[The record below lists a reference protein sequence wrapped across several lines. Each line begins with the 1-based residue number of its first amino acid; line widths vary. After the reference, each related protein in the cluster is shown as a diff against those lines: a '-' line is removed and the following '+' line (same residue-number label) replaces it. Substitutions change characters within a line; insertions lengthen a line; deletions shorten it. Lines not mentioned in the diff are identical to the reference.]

1 MSRNS
6 LAFHLAISVKDLE
19 QARHFYG
26 DVLGCR
32 EGRSTPQWVDFEF
45 FGHQLSLHLRDPG
58 QGGGG
63 REAGNVDGK
72 RVDIPHF
79 GVVLAWADYEA
90 LVVRLRNADAVFLSP
105 PTLRFPDR
113 QGEQSSFFLRDP
125 GGNTL
130 EFKTFRDPDQLFS
143 A

>member
-1 MSRNS
+1 MRTNIP
-6 LAFHLAISVKDLE
+6 AFHLAIAVTDIK
-19 QARHFYG
+19 QARHFYSE
-26 DVLGCR
+26 VLGCR
-32 EGRSTPQWVDFEF
+32 EGRSTPQWVDFDF
-45 FGHQLSLHLRDPG
+45 FGHQLSLHLCDPG
-58 QGGGG
+58 QGGDGDGG
-63 REAGNVDGK
+63 CVDGR

-90 LVVRLRNADAVFLSP
+90 LVARLRNKDALFLTP
-105 PTLRFPDR
+105 PTLRFPNR

>member
-1 MSRNS
+1 MRRNS
-6 LAFHLAISVKDLE
+6 PAFHLAIAVTDLK

-26 DVLGCR
+26 EVLGCR
-32 EGRSTPQWVDFEF
+32 EGRSTPQWMDFDF
-45 FGHQLSLHLRDPG
+45 FGHQLSLHLSDPG
-58 QGGGG
+58 QDGG
-63 REAGNVDGK
+63 RDVVRVDGR

-79 GVVLAWADYEA
+79 GVVLPWTEYEA
-90 LVVRLRNADAVFLSP
+90 LVARLRDMDAAFLSP
-105 PTLRFPDR
+105 PTLRFPNR

-130 EFKTFRDPDQLFS
+130 EFKTFRDPDQVFS